1 MASLTPHSLCQRAA
15 ARPFTPI
22 RSFTSARCLRA
33 QRSTICCSSTP
44 QQQQQQQLAPQ
55 QQHTTQ
61 QQASPASASSPQQL
75 AGNSVALSIAALLA
89 LGGAAHAAG
98 SPELYSIA
106 EFEAS
111 AAHTL
116 ESILRPL
123 FTVFTL
129 LYIIR
134 IPMTWYPSIDGTKLP
149 WLLAYAPTEPILK
162 VTRNVIPLVGGVDV
176 TPIVWV
182 GLISF
187 FNEILLGPQ
196 GILMLIQR
204 ESGGF

>member
-1 MASLTPHSLCQRAA
+1 MQ
-15 ARPFTPI
+15 
-22 RSFTSARCLRA
+22 
-33 QRSTICCSSTP
+33 P
-44 QQQQQQQLAPQ
+44 QQQSQQPQRAQQLVEQ
-55 QQHTTQ
+55 QLVEQ
-61 QQASPASASSPQQL
+61 QQAVSSSAASPLPA
-75 AGNSVALSIAALLA
+75 ALFAAAVALLA
-89 LGGAAHAAG
+89 GSGAAQAAELDASSAHA
-98 SPELYSIA
+98 
-106 EFEAS
+106 
-111 AAHTL
+111 L
-116 ESILRPL
+116 ESLLRPL

-162 VTRNVIPLVGGVDV
+162 ATRNVIPLVGGVDV

-182 GLISF
+182 AMISF

-204 ESGGF
+204 ESGGGL

>member
-1 MASLTPHSLCQRAA
+1 MATLASHGLCQRAV
-15 ARPFTPI
+15 ARAFTLS
-22 RSFTSARCLRA
+22 RSSRTSRRIPV
-33 QRSTICCSSTP
+33 QRSTLCCSSSP
-44 QQQQQQQLAPQ
+44 QQQQYQQLAPQ
-55 QQHTTQ
+55 QQ
-61 QQASPASASSPQQL
+61 QASQQTSPPAAPSTQRL
-75 AGNSVALSIAALLA
+75 AGNSLVLSLAALLA

-98 SPELYSIA
+98 SSELSSIA
-106 EFEAS
+106 ALDVS

-116 ESILRPL
+116 ESVLRPL

-196 GILMLIQR
+196 GILLLIQR